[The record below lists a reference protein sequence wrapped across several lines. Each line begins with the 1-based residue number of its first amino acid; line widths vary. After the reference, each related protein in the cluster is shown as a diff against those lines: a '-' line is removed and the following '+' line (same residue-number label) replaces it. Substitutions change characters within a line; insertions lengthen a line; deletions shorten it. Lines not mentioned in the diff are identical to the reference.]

1 MNTRQV
7 NETLYQNNAVELGDE
22 ALANVIGGSGG
33 CDWNPCHEDE
43 CNPCRDEWERRHRC
57 HHGLLGDLLEDLL

>member
-7 NETLYQNNAVELGDE
+7 NETLYQNNAAELGDE

-33 CDWNPCHEDE
+33 CYWEESYHND
-43 CNPCRDEWERRHRC
+43 CNPCREEWERRCCRR
-57 HHGLLGDLLEDLL
+57 GLLEDLLDNLF

>member
-1 MNTRQV
+1 MKTRQV

-33 CDWNPCHEDE
+33 CYWEESRHSD
-43 CNPCRDEWERRHRC
+43 CNSCQAEWERRHC
-57 HHGLLGDLLEDLL
+57 HHGLLGDLLDDLL